1 MSERYGNR
9 KVSKMIAE
17 WRHLVE
23 VARAEGT
30 PNIQDALDK
39 VESHIDYAYMM
50 ASTQGNEN
58 E

>member
-1 MSERYGNR
+1 MSEKYGSRN
-9 KVSKMIAE
+9 VTKMIRE
-17 WRHLVE
+17 WRQL
-23 VARAEGT
+23 ADIIRLEGT

-50 ASTQGNEN
+50 ASTQGNKN